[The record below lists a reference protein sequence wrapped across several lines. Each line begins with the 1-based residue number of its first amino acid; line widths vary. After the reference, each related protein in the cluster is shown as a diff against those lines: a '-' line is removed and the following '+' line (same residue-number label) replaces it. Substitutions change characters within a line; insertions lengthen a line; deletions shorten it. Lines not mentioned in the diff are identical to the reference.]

1 MTNKNMLLGAIFV
14 IAFIIAIPVWVG
26 SGSVKQLKDLDTA
39 DIAEITIASTEYYTI
54 TEPKDIETLL
64 TVLQSM
70 NLSRRLPHSKD
81 GFVFLID
88 IKLKSGET
96 IGMSILSDDIIINN
110 HNYKPDKNYSDSIRE
125 VFDKLAEKYE
135 NNPS

>member
-1 MTNKNMLLGAIFV
+1 VKNKNLPLGAIFV
-14 IAFIIAIPVWVG
+14 IAIIIAIPVWVG
-26 SGSVKQLKDLDTA
+26 SGNVKQLKDLDTV

-54 TEPKDIETLL
+54 TEPEDIETLL
-64 TVLQSM
+64 SVLQSM
-70 NLSRRLPHSKD
+70 NLSRRFPHNKD

-96 IGMSILSDDIIINN
+96 IGMSILSENITINN
-110 HNYKPDKNYSDSIRE
+110 HNYKPDKNYSESIRE
-125 VFDKLAEKYE
+125 VFDKLAKKYE